1 MTTTSSLAISVRPLR
16 ESELDIADRV
26 CREAFNTFVGVPDL
40 FGDLDYV
47 HTRWGT
53 APDLAIAAEVNGALA
68 GSNFITC
75 WGSFGFFGPLSVRP
89 ELWDRG
95 VARGLMETT
104 MDLLESAGVSHA
116 GLFTFGHSAKHLD
129 LYERFGFWPRFL
141 TPILSRNVT
150 SVSGEHA
157 AGWSRWSELSEA
169 GRAEA
174 LAACREISGSLHDGL
189 DLEREIQA
197 VSTQSLGDTVFLE
210 ADRMIGFAVCHAGK
224 RTEAGSGACYVKFG
238 ALRAGSSEADFDRLV
253 YACDALAGTLGVSR
267 LELGVNAA
275 RHEAYRRLMEL
286 GFRAG
291 LIGVAMQRPNEPAW
305 NRPGVYVVDD
315 WR

>member
-1 MTTTSSLAISVRPLR
+1 MTITSTPAISVRPLR

-47 HTRWGT
+47 HTRWRA
-53 APDLAIAAEVNGALA
+53 APNLAIAAEVDGALA

-89 ELWDRG
+89 ELWDKG

-116 GLFTFGHSAKHLD
+116 GLFTFGQSAKHLG

-150 SVSGEHA
+150 SVPGEHT
-157 AGWSRWSELSEA
+157 AGWSRWSQLSEA
-169 GRAEA
+169 GRAQA
-174 LAACREISGSLHDGL
+174 LAACREISGSIHDGL

-224 RTEAGSGACYVKFG
+224 GSEAGSGACYVKFG
-238 ALRAGSSEADFDRLV
+238 ALRLGSSEADFDRLIH
-253 YACDALAGTLGVSR
+253 ACDALAGTLGASR
-267 LELGVNAA
+267 LELGVNTA
-275 RHEAYRRLMEL
+275 RHEAYRRVTEL

-291 LIGVAMQRPNEPAW
+291 LIGVAMQRPNEPEW
-305 NRPGVYVVDD
+305 NRPGVYAIDD

>member
-1 MTTTSSLAISVRPLR
+1 MTMASTPAISVRPLR
-16 ESELDIADRV
+16 ESELDIANRV

-40 FGDLDYV
+40 FGDQDYV
-47 HTRWGT
+47 HTRWR
-53 APDLAIAAEVNGALA
+53 AASNLAIAAEVNGELA

-89 ELWDRG
+89 DLWDRG
-95 VARGLMETT
+95 IAKGLMETT
-104 MDLLESAGVSHA
+104 VDLLESVGVSHA
-116 GLFTFGHSAKHLD
+116 GLFTFGHSAKHLG
-129 LYERFGFWPRFL
+129 LYQRFGFSPRFL
-141 TPILSRNVT
+141 TPILSRNVAA
-150 SVSGEHA
+150 VPGENT
-157 AGWSRWSELSEA
+157 AGWSRWSQLSEA
-169 GRAEA
+169 GRAQA

-189 DLEREIQA
+189 NLEREIQA

-224 RTEAGSGACYVKFG
+224 GSEAGSGVCYVKFG
-238 ALRAGSSEADFDRLV
+238 ALRAGSSEADFDRLI
-253 YACDALAGTLGVSR
+253 YACDELAGALGASR
-267 LELGVNAA
+267 LELGVNTA
-275 RHEAYRRLMEL
+275 RHEAYRRLVQL

>member
-1 MTTTSSLAISVRPLR
+1 MPTTSSPAISVRPLR
-16 ESELDIADRV
+16 ESELDIADGV

-47 HTRWGT
+47 HTRWRA
-53 APDLAIAAEVNGALA
+53 APNHAIAAEVDGAFA

-95 VARGLMETT
+95 IAKGLMETT
-104 MDLLESAGVSHA
+104 VDLLESVGVSHS
-116 GLFTFGHSAKHLD
+116 GLFTFGHSAKHLG
-129 LYERFGFWPRFL
+129 LYQRFGFSPRFL
-141 TPILSRNVT
+141 TPILSRNVAA
-150 SVSGEHA
+150 VPGENT
-157 AGWSRWSELSEA
+157 AGWSRWSQLSEA
-169 GRAEA
+169 GRVQA
-174 LAACREISGSLHDGL
+174 LAACREIAGSLHDGL

-197 VSTQSLGDTVFLE
+197 VSTQSLGDTMLLQ
-210 ADRMIGFAVCHAGK
+210 ADGLIGFAVCHTGK
-224 RTEAGSGACYVKFG
+224 GTEAGSGSCYVKFG
-238 ALRAGSSEADFDRLV
+238 ALRAGSSEADFDRLI
-253 YACDALAGTLGVSR
+253 YACDELAGALGASR
-267 LELGVNAA
+267 LELGVNTA
-275 RHEAYRRLMEL
+275 RHEAYRRLVQL

>member
-1 MTTTSSLAISVRPLR
+1 MTITSTPAISVRPLR
-16 ESELDIADRV
+16 ESELEIADRV

-47 HTRWGT
+47 HTRWRA
-53 APDLAIAAEVNGALA
+53 APNLAIAAEVDGALA

-104 MDLLESAGVSHA
+104 VDLLESAGVSHS
-116 GLFTFGHSAKHLD
+116 GLFTFGHSAKHLG

-150 SVSGEHA
+150 SVPGEHT
-157 AGWSRWSELSEA
+157 AGWSRWSQLSEA
-169 GRAEA
+169 GRAQA

-224 RTEAGSGACYVKFG
+224 GSEAGSGACYVKFG
-238 ALRAGSSEADFDRLV
+238 ALRPGSSEADFDRLIH
-253 YACDALAGTLGVSR
+253 ACDALAGTLGASR
-267 LELGVNAA
+267 LELGVNTA
-275 RHEAYRRLMEL
+275 RHEAYRRLTEL

-291 LIGVAMQRPNEPAW
+291 LVGVAMQRPNEPAW
-305 NRPGVYVVDD
+305 NRPGVYVIDD

>member
-1 MTTTSSLAISVRPLR
+1 MTITSTPAISVRPLR
-16 ESELDIADRV
+16 ESELEIADRV

-47 HTRWGT
+47 HTRWRA
-53 APDLAIAAEVNGALA
+53 APNLAIAAEVDGALA

-104 MDLLESAGVSHA
+104 VDLLESAGVSHS
-116 GLFTFGHSAKHLD
+116 GLFTFGHSAKHLG

-150 SVSGEHA
+150 SVPGEHT
-157 AGWSRWSELSEA
+157 AGWSRWSQLSEA
-169 GRAEA
+169 GRAQA
-174 LAACREISGSLHDGL
+174 LAACREISGSIHDGL

-224 RTEAGSGACYVKFG
+224 GSEAGSGACYVKFG
-238 ALRAGSSEADFDRLV
+238 ALRPGSSEADFDRLIH
-253 YACDALAGTLGVSR
+253 ACDALAGTLGASR
-267 LELGVNAA
+267 LELGVNTA
-275 RHEAYRRLMEL
+275 RHEAYRRLTEL

-291 LIGVAMQRPNEPAW
+291 LVGVAMQRPNEPAW
-305 NRPGVYVVDD
+305 NRPGVYVIDD

>member
-1 MTTTSSLAISVRPLR
+1 
-16 ESELDIADRV
+16 
-26 CREAFNTFVGVPDL
+26 
-40 FGDLDYV
+40 
-47 HTRWGT
+47 
-53 APDLAIAAEVNGALA
+53 
-68 GSNFITC
+68 
-75 WGSFGFFGPLSVRP
+75 
-89 ELWDRG
+89 
-95 VARGLMETT
+95 METT
-104 MDLLESAGVSHA
+104 VDLLESAGVSHS
-116 GLFTFGHSAKHLD
+116 GLFTFGHSAKHLG

-141 TPILSRNVT
+141 TPVLSRNVA
-150 SVSGEHA
+150 SGSGEHT
-157 AGWSRWSELSEA
+157 AGWSRWSQLSEA

-238 ALRAGSSEADFDRLV
+238 ALRAGSSEADFDRLI
-253 YACDALAGTLGVSR
+253 YACDALAGTLGASR
-267 LELGVNAA
+267 LELGVNTA
-275 RHEAYRRLMEL
+275 RHETYRRLMEL
-286 GFRAG
+286 GFRGG

-305 NRPGVYVVDD
+305 NRPGVYVIDD